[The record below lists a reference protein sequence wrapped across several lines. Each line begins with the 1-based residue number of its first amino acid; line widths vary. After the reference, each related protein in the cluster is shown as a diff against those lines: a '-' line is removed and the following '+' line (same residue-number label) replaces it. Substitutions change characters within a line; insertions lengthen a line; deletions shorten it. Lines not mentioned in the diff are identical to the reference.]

1 MHTTAFSQVFSAQ
14 IQICYS
20 WTPGL

>member
-1 MHTTAFSQVFSAQ
+1 MYTTAFSQVFSAQ